1 MKEEHL
7 QILNKGKDFWNEWR
21 QREPDVVPDLRG
33 AQLTEM
39 DSHQIN
45 PLKRRNLRGFDL
57 RKADLGKT
65 NLRAVDLSQADISS
79 GYLDGAILTEA
90 DLTGANLQGVYL
102 DAADLSKANLCKAN
116 LYFAGLHQANLT
128 KADCTGATFYQADLG
143 AADLTRTNFCN
154 ADLREANLMGTRL
167 VNTNFENADLT
178 GSSIWG
184 VSAWDLKLD
193 GAKQSD
199 LVITPKDAPSI
210 TVDNLEVAQFVYLL
224 LDNKKIRD
232 VIDTITSRAV
242 LILGRFT
249 PERKLILDAVRDA
262 LRQHNF
268 VPLMFD
274 FDRPKDR
281 DFTETIVTL
290 CGMCRFIVAD
300 ITNPK
305 SSPLE
310 LQATVPSY
318 MIPFVPI
325 LQEGEEPFSMF
336 RDLKNKHDWVLNT
349 LIYDSVENLVKGF
362 KKAIILPALEKSEEL
377 MLRKARTLTTRD
389 IGDYL

>member
-21 QREPDVVPDLRG
+21 QREPDVMPDLRG

-39 DSHQIN
+39 DSHQRK
-45 PLKRRNLRGFDL
+45 PLRRKNLRGFDL

-65 NLRAVDLSQADISS
+65 NLRAVDLSQADISL
-79 GYLDGAILTEA
+79 GYLDRAILTEA
-90 DLTGANLQGVYL
+90 DLTGANLQGVNL
-102 DAADLSKANLCKAN
+102 DAADLSEANLCKAN
-116 LYFAGLHQANLT
+116 LYFADLQQANLT
-128 KADCTGATFYQADLG
+128 KAHCSGATFYQADLG
-143 AADLTRTNFCN
+143 AADLTRTNFSN
-154 ADLREANLMGTRL
+154 ANLREANLMGTRL
-167 VNTNFENADLT
+167 VKTIFENADLT

-224 LDNKKIRD
+224 LDNKKLRD

-249 PERKLILDAVRDA
+249 PERKVFLDAVRDA

-274 FDRPKDR
+274 FERPKDR
-281 DFTETIVTL
+281 DFTEIIVTL

-310 LQATVPSY
+310 LQATVPTY

-325 LQEGEEPFSMF
+325 LQKGEEPFSMF

-349 LIYDSVENLVKGF
+349 LIYDSVDNLVQGF

-377 MLRKARTLTTRD
+377 MLRKARELTTRD